1 MAANAVA
8 PKPQSPFLARARC
21 PRGAQSRARPSAPRT
36 LSIAASARSGN
47 FRGACVAAI
56 LAMALVGTASTALAD
71 DNPLLGTWKLKSFLR
86 QDVATGE
93 RRPALGEHPE
103 GYLGYAP
110 DGRMYALFVA
120 GDRAVPSGDQPT
132 DAERVQLHKSM
143 VAYAGTY
150 TIADD
155 KVVHH
160 IDVAW
165 NNARLGSYQVRFFK
179 LDGDRLIL
187 TTERNKSPI
196 DGSEGFGVLEF
207 ERMK

>member
-1 MAANAVA
+1 MRNA
-8 PKPQSPFLARARC
+8 KSL
-21 PRGAQSRARPSAPRT
+21 
-36 LSIAASARSGN
+36 SARRMEGDSN
-47 FRGACVAAI
+47 VTASTRLATTFARLAVVAI
-56 LAMALVGTASTALAD
+56 YFMALVGTARPALAE
-71 DNPLLGTWKLKSFLR
+71 DNPLLGTWKLKSFVR
-86 QDVATGE
+86 QDLATGD

-120 GDRAVPSGDQPT
+120 GDRVVPADAQPT
-132 DAERVQLHKSM
+132 DGERAQLHKSM
-143 VAYAGTY
+143 IAYAGTY

-160 IDVAW
+160 IDIAW
-165 NNARLGSYQVRFFK
+165 NNARLGSDQIRFFK
-179 LDGDRLIL
+179 LDGERLIL

-207 ERMK
+207 ERIK

>member
-1 MAANAVA
+1 MKQNDHGDGG
-8 PKPQSPFLARARC
+8 PTRLATRFARL
-21 PRGAQSRARPSAPRT
+21 A
-36 LSIAASARSGN
+36 L
-47 FRGACVAAI
+47 AAI
-56 LAMALVGTASTALAD
+56 CSMALVGGPGVALAG
-71 DNPLLGTWKLKSFLR
+71 DNPLLGTWRLKSFVR

-120 GDRAVPSGDQPT
+120 GDRVAPTGDQPT

-143 VAYAGTY
+143 LAYAGTY
-150 TIADD
+150 TIAGD
-155 KVVHH
+155 KVVNH
-160 IDVAW
+160 IDIAW
-165 NNARLGSYQVRFFK
+165 NNARLGSDQVRYFQ
-179 LDGDRLIL
+179 LEGDRLSL

-207 ERMK
+207 ERVR

>member
-1 MAANAVA
+1 MRRNDHGHGGSTHLATRFARLTIVA
-8 PKPQSPFLARARC
+8 
-21 PRGAQSRARPSAPRT
+21 
-36 LSIAASARSGN
+36 I
-47 FRGACVAAI
+47 CV
-56 LAMALVGTASTALAD
+56 MALVGTARVALAG
-71 DNPLLGTWKLKSFLR
+71 DNPLLGTWKLKSFVR

-93 RRPALGEHPE
+93 RRPALGERPE

-110 DGRMYALFVA
+110 DGRMYALLVA
-120 GDRAVPSGDQPT
+120 GGRVFPAGDQPT

-150 TIADD
+150 TIAGD

-160 IDVAW
+160 IDIAW
-165 NNARLGSYQVRFFK
+165 NNARLGSNQVRFFK
-179 LDGDRLIL
+179 LDGDRLTL

-207 ERMK
+207 ERIK

>member
-1 MAANAVA
+1 MDMRERYGRMRMRRNDGGHRG
-8 PKPQSPFLARARC
+8 STYLATRFARL
-21 PRGAQSRARPSAPRT
+21 A
-36 LSIAASARSGN
+36 IAAIS
-47 FRGACVAAI
+47 V
-56 LAMALVGTASTALAD
+56 MALIGTARVALAG
-71 DNPLLGTWKLKSFLR
+71 DNPLLGTWKLKSFVR
-86 QDVATGE
+86 QDVAPGE

-120 GDRAVPSGDQPT
+120 GGRVVPAGDQPT
-132 DAERVQLHKSM
+132 DGERVQLHKSM

-150 TIADD
+150 TIAGD

-160 IDVAW
+160 IDIAW
-165 NNARLGSYQVRFFK
+165 NNARLGSDQVRFFK
-179 LDGDRLIL
+179 LDGDRLTL

-207 ERMK
+207 ERIK

>member
-1 MAANAVA
+1 MRRNYHDHGGSIHPAAR
-8 PKPQSPFLARARC
+8 LARLAIV
-21 PRGAQSRARPSAPRT
+21 A
-36 LSIAASARSGN
+36 I
-47 FRGACVAAI
+47 CV
-56 LAMALVGTASTALAD
+56 MALVGTARLALAG
-71 DNPLLGTWKLKSFLR
+71 DNPLLGTWKLKSFVR
-86 QDVATGE
+86 QDAATGE

-110 DGRMYALFVA
+110 DGRMYAIFVA
-120 GDRAVPSGDQPT
+120 GGRVVPGGDQPT

-150 TIADD
+150 TITGE

-160 IDVAW
+160 IDTAW
-165 NNARLGSYQVRFFK
+165 NNARLGSDQVRFFK
-179 LDGDRLIL
+179 INADTLTL

-207 ERMK
+207 ERVGTPRQR